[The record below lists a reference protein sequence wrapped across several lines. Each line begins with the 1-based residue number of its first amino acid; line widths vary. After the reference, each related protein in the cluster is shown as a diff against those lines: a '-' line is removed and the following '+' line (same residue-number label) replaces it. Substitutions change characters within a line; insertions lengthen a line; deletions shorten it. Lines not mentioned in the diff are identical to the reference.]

1 MAKGKHT
8 GGRKPGSKNKATIE
22 RELIEETAVSRIE
35 AVLKAA
41 GIELSSI
48 LPLDYAL
55 AVLRHPDSTPEQR
68 RWACEKALPFCH
80 AKPTR
85 DVPLQPQVA
94 INGPAEVR
102 LVIIDHAEQSRHRSS
117 AHLLS
122 APPAGTRPID
132 QTEKIDEGPEDRR
145 APEGHAQQEDG

>member
-55 AVLRHPDSTPEQR
+55 AVLTPPRLNPGRTPLGVRESPAVLSCQTN
-68 RWACEKALPFCH
+68 
-80 AKPTR
+80 TR
-85 DVPLQPQVA
+85 CTISA
-94 INGPAEVR
+94 A
-102 LVIIDHAEQSRHRSS
+102 SRH
-117 AHLLS
+117 
-122 APPAGTRPID
+122 
-132 QTEKIDEGPEDRR
+132 
-145 APEGHAQQEDG
+145 